1 MHFSLI
7 LKISTIFSTF
17 NKIVHL
23 LRFHSLVPCLSLPC
37 KRPRMNQGRTKEL
50 PKNSHSQKVLI
61 FNNLTMFLGK
71 SMRNIQGGIG
81 VVMMK
86 IEARE
91 MNRIVITY

>member
-1 MHFSLI
+1 
-7 LKISTIFSTF
+7 
-17 NKIVHL
+17 
-23 LRFHSLVPCLSLPC
+23 
-37 KRPRMNQGRTKEL
+37 
-50 PKNSHSQKVLI
+50 
-61 FNNLTMFLGK
+61 MFLGK